1 MEDFLRSS
9 VWPHVARERL
19 MVLRLV
25 LHNAPFK
32 VRTVSDMVRMPFTP
46 ESILLKVDV
55 ELSRRSLPTV
65 SPQERELLCTF
76 VAKHRSGES
85 SFIDVESLSSSSAQ
99 EPARQHRRLA

>member
-9 VWPHVARERL
+9 VWPHVTRERL

-32 VRTVSDMVRMPFTP
+32 IRTVTDMVRMQFTP
-46 ESILLKVDV
+46 ESILPKVDV
-55 ELSRRSLPTV
+55 ELTKRGYEPVTAL
-65 SPQERELLCTF
+65 ERDLLCTF
-76 VAKHRSGES
+76 VAKHRTGET
-85 SFIDVESLSSSSAQ
+85 SFIDAESLSSSSML